1 MLDKDAI
8 RIIAREEF
16 KDELEEIEKEN
27 NELKLEN
34 DTLKNENST
43 LKNENG
49 TLKNENG
56 EYKKGIEKL
65 KEMEDLNT
73 PEAKNIINSLMM
85 I

>member
-27 NELKLEN
+27 SKLKLEN
-34 DTLKNENST
+34 GTLKNENS
-43 LKNENG
+43 

>member
-16 KDELEEIEKEN
+16 KEELEEIEKEN

-34 DTLKNENST
+34 GT